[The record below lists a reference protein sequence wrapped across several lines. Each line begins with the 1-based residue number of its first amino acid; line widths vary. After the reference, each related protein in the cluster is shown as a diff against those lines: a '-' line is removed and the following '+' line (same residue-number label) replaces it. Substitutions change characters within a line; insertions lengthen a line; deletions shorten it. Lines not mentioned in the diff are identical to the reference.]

1 MSRGHV
7 LILAT
12 VLILVTFALHS
23 FSTLL
28 SLLVEDAALD
38 VVHASELPPV
48 SSARLDSS
56 IIPQLIPKIIHQ
68 TYTNTSVPSRWRQ
81 AQESCLSLHPDYEYR
96 FWTDEANLSFISKEY
111 PWFLTTFLTYPH
123 NIQRADAV
131 RYFILAHYG
140 GVYLDLDNGCNRRM
154 DPLLQFPAWVHTT
167 DPTGISNDGMGATPG
182 HPFFLFVTEQLQA
195 YDRNWLLPYITIMA
209 STGPL
214 FLSMVWER
222 YMSLHLRESADWPGR
237 VRVLRPGQYSE
248 LDSAFF
254 AFYGGSSWHGG
265 DVRFFLW
272 VGQHWLLAVLVGVS
286 IATFV
291 AVAVIRAS
299 ARMAR
304 QKRGSADYALVDGG
318 SPRREPRPRRGF
330 LLRLWGV
337 RSGRNR
343 KSEYDYPEH
352 QVH

>member
-1 MSRGHV
+1 MSRGHI
-7 LILAT
+7 LILAI
-12 VLILVTFALHS
+12 VLILVTFALHT

-38 VVHASELPPV
+38 VVHSSELPAF
-48 SSARLDSS
+48 SSAIDSF
-56 IIPQLIPKIIHQ
+56 IPQLIPKIIHQ
-68 TYTNTSVPSRWRQ
+68 TYINTSVPERWRQ
-81 AQESCLSLHPDYEYR
+81 AQQSCISLHPDYEYK
-96 FWTDEANLSFISKEY
+96 FWTDEDNLLFIEKEY
-111 PWFLTTFLTYPH
+111 PWFLDTFINYAH
-123 NIQRADAV
+123 NIQRVDAV

-140 GVYLDLDNGCNRRM
+140 GVYLDLDNGCQRRM

-182 HPFFLFVTEQLQA
+182 HPFFLFVTEQLQG
-195 YDRNWLLPYITIMA
+195 YDRTWILPYITIMA

-222 YMSLHLRESADWPGR
+222 YMFEHLREDAEWAGR
-237 VRVLRPGQYSE
+237 VRVLKPDQYSD

-272 VGQHWLLAVLVGVS
+272 VGQHWLLAVLVGLS

-291 AVAVIRAS
+291 AIAICRAS
-299 ARMAR
+299 ARMSR
-304 QKRGSADYALVDGG
+304 QKRGSGDYAIVDGG
-318 SPRREPRPRRGF
+318 SSPRRELPGRGF
-330 LLRLWGV
+330 LSRLWLM
-337 RSGRNR
+337 RSGRDR
-343 KSEYDYPEH
+343 KSEYEFLEH
-352 QVH
+352 QVP